1 MHRLAKQPAHLREYN
16 AMGAVFAKS
25 STLRI
30 SPTLVYLDLNKWVDL
45 AKADVCKPDGE
56 KYQRALRTA
65 EQLVSAGEAIF
76 PLSSA
81 HFMEVAKI
89 RDNGRRRE
97 LVKLMVKLSDGWF
110 LVSASY
116 LLISALRRAV
126 AVQFQQPLSDEATA
140 PVSRGLKLAFI
151 VPDKPVDVDFYV
163 TNSPIM
169 LEELLATARVNSEF
183 LQRWDS
189 FAVKHEAGR
198 AQLWDLSRAVRKRT
212 YCARVTGRI
221 GDRLAAVLEDFR
233 LGLNDLYALGPNRCM
248 ELLELVP
255 FLDVEIN
262 LHFERNQHRD
272 RKIAP
277 NDEIDL
283 GLLSLA
289 VPSCQV
295 VVTEQFWA
303 ALVQRT
309 KFDAKYGTR
318 VCHDVNEA
326 IMGIGAT

>member
-1 MHRLAKQPAHLREYN
+1 
-16 AMGAVFAKS
+16 MGAVFAKS
-25 STLRI
+25 STVRI

-81 HFMEVAKI
+81 HFMELAKI

-97 LVKLMVKLSDGWF
+97 LAKLMVKLSDGWF

-151 VPDKPVDVDFYV
+151 VPDKPVDVDFYE

-169 LEELLATARVNSEF
+169 LEELLA
-183 LQRWDS
+183 LI
-189 FAVKHEAGR
+189 
-198 AQLWDLSRAVRKRT
+198 RK
-212 YCARVTGRI
+212 
-221 GDRLAAVLEDFR
+221 
-233 LGLNDLYALGPNRCM
+233 
-248 ELLELVP
+248 
-255 FLDVEIN
+255 
-262 LHFERNQHRD
+262 
-272 RKIAP
+272 
-277 NDEIDL
+277 
-283 GLLSLA
+283 
-289 VPSCQV
+289 
-295 VVTEQFWA
+295 
-303 ALVQRT
+303 
-309 KFDAKYGTR
+309 
-318 VCHDVNEA
+318 
-326 IMGIGAT
+326 